1 MRVLHVPF
9 TYFPSPCGGT
19 EVYVAGLCR
28 ELRRL
33 GMDSVVAAP
42 GEKDEQY
49 CWDDTTVSRFQA
61 PQARTLTEL
70 HDEGDPVAAAG
81 FERILEATK
90 PDLVHFHAH
99 TRAASLRCVQKC
111 RERGLK
117 VIYTYHTPTATCMS
131 GTMMLN
137 GKQPCDGEMRQRRCS
152 ACSLRTHGVPALLAE
167 TLSLV
172 PGFASGAVA
181 AAGLQGGMWTG
192 LRTTDSIARYH
203 RQCRAFLEATHHI
216 IAVCD
221 WVKAVLL
228 RNEIPAS
235 KITLCRQG
243 VGQAVELGE
252 PLARAATAPLRVAY
266 LGRLEPAKGVGVLI
280 EALATQPGLGIKL
293 DVYGITQGESSAA
306 YTEGLQRWVKSDARI
321 RLLPP
326 VAASET
332 VRVLRHYDLL
342 AVPSLWQE
350 TGPLVV
356 LEAFAAGIPVLG
368 SKLGGIAE
376 LVQDGV
382 NGWLAPAGDSNAWGV
397 LLARLANNPE
407 RTRMPISQPSP
418 RTMKTVAEEMR
429 TLYQQVLSS

>member
-1 MRVLHVPF
+1 MVILHIPF

-19 EVYVAGLCR
+19 EVYVAALCR
-28 ELRRL
+28 ELTRL
-33 GMDSVVAAP
+33 GIPSTVAAP
-42 GEKDEQY
+42 SDKDEHY
-49 CWDDTTVSRFQA
+49 DWDNTPVWRFETRQA
-61 PQARTLTEL
+61 QTLTEM
-70 HDEGDPVAAAG
+70 HDEGDPVAAAA
-81 FERILEATK
+81 FDRVLDKTR
-90 PDLVHFHAH
+90 PDIVHFHAH
-99 TRAASLRCVQKC
+99 TRAASLRCVQRC

-117 VIYTYHTPTATCMS
+117 VVYTYHTPTATCMS
-131 GTMMLN
+131 GTMILN
-137 GKQPCDGEMRQRRCS
+137 GQVPCDGRMLQRRCS
-152 ACSLRTHGVPALLAE
+152 ACSLRTRGVPALLAE
-167 TLSLV
+167 AISWV
-172 PGFASGAVA
+172 PPFAGTALA

-203 RQCRAFLEATHHI
+203 RQCRAFLASIDHI

-228 RNEIPAS
+228 RNQIPAS

-243 VGQAVELGE
+243 VGQAAELSE
-252 PLARAATAPLRVAY
+252 PLARAATTPLRVAY

-280 EALATQPGLGIKL
+280 EALATQPGLAIKL
-293 DVYGITQGESSAA
+293 DVYGITQGEGSAA
-306 YTEGLQRWVKSDARI
+306 YAEGLRHMVESDARI
-321 RLLPP
+321 RFLPP
-326 VAASET
+326 VPASEV

-382 NGWLAPAGDSNAWGV
+382 NGWLAPAGDSHAWGG
-397 LLARLANNPE
+397 LLARLARDPE
-407 RTRMPISQPSP
+407 LTRMSVAQPGP
-418 RTMKTVAEEMR
+418 RTMRSVAEEMR
-429 TLYQQVLSS
+429 ALYQQVLSS